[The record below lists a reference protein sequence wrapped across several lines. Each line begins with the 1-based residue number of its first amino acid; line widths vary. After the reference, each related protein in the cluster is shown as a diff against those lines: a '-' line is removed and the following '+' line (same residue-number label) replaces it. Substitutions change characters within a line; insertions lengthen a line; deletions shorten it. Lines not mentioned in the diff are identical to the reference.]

1 VTEQSVTTADG
12 VRIVYDDVGPRDGT
26 PVVLCHGL
34 AAAAEQFE
42 ADAAFFARAGFRVLV
57 PDLRGHGR
65 SATPQPL
72 VPAALSIE
80 RFAADLTQTL
90 DHAGV
95 GKVHWVGNSLGG
107 IAALAMLRQD
117 RFLTLAT
124 FGTSYAIGLPQ
135 VGGHHLITAGR
146 AMLGQRLFATL
157 TANSTSPNPA
167 ARAVLKRVLS
177 KTRYEVT
184 AMLAGVLS
192 RYDLIA
198 EGTRATL
205 PILMLRGGRDV
216 AVNSGL
222 GTTIAAMRS
231 RPNFTLVELPLGGHC
246 ANLDVPEAF
255 RAALL
260 TFWARHA

>member
-1 VTEQSVTTADG
+1 MTERRFTTDDG
-12 VRIVYDDVGPRDGT
+12 VRIVYDDVGPRDGV

-34 AAAAEQFE
+34 AAAAEQFD

-72 VPAALSIE
+72 MPRALSLE
-80 RFAADLTQTL
+80 RIATDLTQML
-90 DHAGV
+90 DDTGV

-107 IAALAMLRQD
+107 IAALAMLRQK

-124 FGTSYAIGLPQ
+124 FGTTYAIALPR
-135 VGGHHLITAGR
+135 VGGHHLVTASR
-146 AMLGQRLFATL
+146 AMLGQRLLATL

-167 ARAVLKRVLS
+167 ARAVLKGVLS
-177 KTRYEVT
+177 QTRYDVT
-184 AMLAGVLS
+184 AMLAGVLTQ
-192 RYDLIA
+192 YDLLA
-198 EGTRATL
+198 EGTGATL

-222 GTTIAAMRS
+222 GATIAAMRG

-260 TFWARHA
+260 TFWKRQA

>member
-1 VTEQSVTTADG
+1 VTERSFNTADG
-12 VRIVYDDVGPRDGT
+12 VRIVYDDVGPRDGV

-42 ADAAFFARAGFRVLV
+42 ADAAFFADAGFRVLV

-72 VPAALSIE
+72 VPAALGIE
-80 RFAADLTQTL
+80 RFAADLTRML
-90 DHAGV
+90 DDAKV

-117 RFLTLAT
+117 RFRTLTT
-124 FGTSYAIGLPQ
+124 FGTLYAIGLPRL
-135 VGGHHLITAGR
+135 GGHHAITAGR
-146 AMLGQRLFATL
+146 AVLGQRLFATL

-177 KTRYEVT
+177 QTRYRVT
-184 AMLAGVLS
+184 AMLAGVLT
-192 RYDLIA
+192 RYDLTGEA
-198 EGTRATL
+198 SRATL
-205 PILMLRGGRDV
+205 PILMLRGGRDL

-222 GTTIAAMRS
+222 GGTIAAMRG

-246 ANLDVPEAF
+246 ANLDVPETF
-255 RAALL
+255 RTTLL
-260 TFWARHA
+260 QFWERHA

>member
-1 VTEQSVTTADG
+1 MTEQGFITGDG
-12 VRIVYDDVGPRDGT
+12 VRIVYDDLGPRDGV

-34 AAAAEQFE
+34 AAAAEQFA
-42 ADAAFFARAGFRVLV
+42 ADAAFFARAGLRVLV

-65 SATPQPL
+65 SGSPEPL
-72 VPAALSIE
+72 VPAAFSIE
-80 RFAADLTQTL
+80 RIAADLTRML
-90 DHAGV
+90 DEADV

-124 FGTSYAIGLPQ
+124 FGTTYAIGLPQ

-146 AMLGQRLFATL
+146 AVLGQRLLATI
-157 TANSTSPNPA
+157 TANATSPNPA
-167 ARAVLKRVLS
+167 ARAVLRRVLS
-177 KTRYEVT
+177 QTRYEV
-184 AMLAGVLS
+184 AAVLAGVLT

-198 EGTRATL
+198 EGVRATL

-222 GTTIAAMRS
+222 GSTIAAMRG
-231 RPNFTLVELPLGGHC
+231 RPNFTLVELPGGGHC
-246 ANLDVPEAF
+246 ANLDVPDAF
-255 RAALL
+255 RAELL
-260 TFWARHA
+260 RFWERAA